1 MSGRFFLPLLF
12 ALLLPL
18 QAMAIAFDVE
28 QLPDPAQEA
37 RARTL
42 MRELRCLVCQNQSI
56 EDSNASL
63 AQDLRKI
70 VRQRVD
76 AGDSDAQVRQ
86 FLVDRYGEWVLMR
99 PPFKPATLLLWLG
112 PVLLLL
118 VGGVSL
124 WIGIRRRTEVQQPRP
139 LSPEEE
145 AQLEALTR
153 DP

>member
-1 MSGRFFLPLLF
+1 MRHRFFLPLLF

-28 QLPDPAQEA
+28 QLPDPTQEA
-37 RARTL
+37 RARAL

-56 EDSNASL
+56 EDSNATL
-63 AQDLRKI
+63 AKDLRKI
-70 VRQRVD
+70 VRQRID
-76 AGDSDAQVRQ
+76 AGDSDAEVRQ

-99 PPFKPATLLLWLG
+99 PPFKLTTLLLWLG
-112 PVLLLL
+112 PVLLLA
-118 VGGVSL
+118 VGGIAL
-124 WIGIRRRTEVQQPRP
+124 LIGIRRGKQVQQAQA

-145 AQLEALTR
+145 ARIEALTR